1 LPTRSARFTLT
12 ATPARRTPHHPD
24 TTLTEAETPD
34 LLRALGW
41 LDGLLGS
48 AVAAM
53 QAAHGP
59 EHAADPYRGLY
70 VSHPEAGALAA
81 REPGAPP
88 PFAADPPSGAPD
100 GGGSRLA
107 RLRAL
112 AGLTDLD
119 VGLLL
124 VALAPELD
132 LKYERVFA
140 YLQDDVT
147 RKRPTVDLA
156 LGLLAPAWEDRL
168 RARARLSPTA
178 PLLRHRLLRLTED
191 PGHRDPPLLSRYL
204 KPEDRVVDF
213 LLGSDELDPRLAPFA
228 RATGPRARLDAL
240 LLPEAL
246 RARLRGLACG
256 AAEGVFYLQG
266 PYGVGKRSVAEAV
279 CAEAG
284 RGLVVVDAGRMAGL
298 DAAAFDDLAGTAA
311 REALLRGAALYW
323 EGFDA
328 LLADDR
334 RAQRESALR
343 EAREG
348 GLVFLAGEEGWQPAD
363 DLAGVP
369 FYRVALP
376 RPEYADRMR
385 MWAAQLNGDGSAP
398 GVDVAELANRFRF
411 SGGQIRDAAAGARS
425 LARLRDPEGGRLSME
440 DLNAACRVQ
449 SSPRLSSLARR
460 ITPRYG
466 WDDIVLPPDRREQL
480 REIANSM
487 KYRSLVLQEWGFD
500 RKLAMGKGL
509 NVLFAGP
516 PGTGKTMAAEIVAAE
531 LGLELF
537 RIDLSGVVNKYIGET
552 EKNLSRIFAEA
563 ETSSAIL
570 FFDEAD
576 ALFGRRSEV
585 RDSHDRYANLEVS
598 YLLQRM
604 EEYEGVVVLATN
616 FRKNMDEAFVRRMH
630 FTVDFPFP
638 SERERLR
645 IWEAVWP
652 DELPRDPGIALDVVA
667 RRLELA
673 GGNIRNVALAAAFLA
688 ADGGGVVT
696 AEHLVRA
703 ARREYQ
709 KMGKVVSE
717 AELRELERPR

>member
-1 LPTRSARFTLT
+1 V
-12 ATPARRTPHHPD
+12 
-24 TTLTEAETPD
+24 TEAETPE

-70 VSHPEAGALAA
+70 VSHPQAGALAA

-88 PFAADPPSGAPD
+88 VFAAGLPPEAPGAD
-100 GGGSRLA
+100 GGSRLA
-107 RLRAL
+107 MLRAR
-112 AGLTDLD
+112 AGLTELD
-119 VGLLL
+119 AGILL

-147 RKRPTVDLA
+147 RRRPTVDLA

-168 RARARLSPTA
+168 RARARLAPSA
-178 PLLRHRLLRLTED
+178 PLLRQRLLRLTED
-191 PGHRDPPLLSRYL
+191 PGHRDPTLLSRYL

-213 LLGSDELDPRLAPFA
+213 LLGSDEPDPRLGPYA
-228 RATGPRARLDAL
+228 RAVEPRARLDGL
-240 LLPEAL
+240 LLPDAL
-246 RARLRGLACG
+246 RERLRALARGG
-256 AAEGVFYLQG
+256 ADAVFYLQG

-284 RGLVVVDAGRMAGL
+284 RGLVTVDAARMAGL
-298 DAAAFDDLAGTAA
+298 DAAEFDELAGVAA
-311 REALLRGAALYW
+311 REALLRGAALCW
-323 EGFDA
+323 DGFDA

-334 RAQRESALR
+334 RARREAALR
-343 EAREG
+343 GAREG
-348 GLVFLAGEEGWQPAD
+348 GLVFLTGEEGWDPAD

-376 RPEYADRMR
+376 RPEHADRVKL
-385 MWAAQLNGDGSAP
+385 WAAQLNGDGAAP

-425 LARLRDPEGGRLSME
+425 LARLRDPERGRLSMG
-440 DLNAACRVQ
+440 DLFAACRTQ
-449 SSPRLSSLARR
+449 SSPRLSSLARK

-487 KYRSLVLQEWGFD
+487 KFRSRVLGEWGFG

-509 NVLFAGP
+509 NVLFSGP
-516 PGTGKTMAAEIVAAE
+516 PGTGKTMAAEVVAGE
-531 LGLELF
+531 LGLDLF
-537 RIDLSGVVNKYIGET
+537 RIDLSGVVSKYIGET

-616 FRKNMDEAFVRRMH
+616 FRKNMDDAFVRRMH

-652 DELPRDPGIALDVVA
+652 DELPRDPGIALEAVA
-667 RRLELA
+667 RRLEMA

-688 ADGGGVVT
+688 ADDGGVVT

-709 KMGKVVSE
+709 KMGKVVSD
-717 AELRELERPR
+717 AELAGLARG

>member
-1 LPTRSARFTLT
+1 M
-12 ATPARRTPHHPD
+12 
-24 TTLTEAETPD
+24 TEAETPE

-41 LDGLLGS
+41 LDRLLGS

-70 VSHPEAGALAA
+70 VSHPQAGELAA

-88 PFAADPPSGAPD
+88 VFAAGIPLDLPGAD
-100 GGGSRLA
+100 GASRLA
-107 RLRAL
+107 MLRAR
-112 AGLTDLD
+112 AGFTELDL
-119 VGLLL
+119 GILLM
-124 VALAPELD
+124 ALAPELD

-147 RKRPTVDLA
+147 RRRPTVDLA

-168 RARARLSPTA
+168 RARARLAPSA

-191 PGHRDPPLLSRYL
+191 PGHRDPTLLSRYL

-213 LLGSDELDPRLAPFA
+213 LLGSDEPDPRLAPYA
-228 RATGPRARLDAL
+228 RAVEPRARLDDL
-240 LLPEAL
+240 LLPDAL
-246 RARLRGLACG
+246 RERLRALAGGG
-256 AAEGVFYLQG
+256 ADAVFYLQG

-284 RGLVVVDAGRMAGL
+284 RGVVVVDAARLAGL
-298 DAAAFDDLAGTAA
+298 DAAAFDELAGVAA
-311 REALLRGAALYW
+311 REALLRGAATCW
-323 EGFDA
+323 DGFDA
-328 LLADDR
+328 LLADEHSAR
-334 RAQRESALR
+334 RERVLR
-343 EAREG
+343 EARG
-348 GLVFLAGEEGWQPAD
+348 GGMVFLAGEAGWDPAD
-363 DLAGVP
+363 DLAGVA

-376 RPEYADRMR
+376 RPDHAGRVKL
-385 MWAAQLNGDGSAP
+385 WAAQLNGDGAAP

-425 LARLRDPEGGRLSME
+425 LARLRDPERGRLSME
-440 DLNAACRVQ
+440 DLFAACRTQ
-449 SSPRLSSLARR
+449 SSPRLSSLARK
-460 ITPRYG
+460 IAPRYG

-487 KYRSLVLQEWGFD
+487 KYRSRVLGEWGFD

-509 NVLFAGP
+509 NVLFSGP
-516 PGTGKTMAAEIVAAE
+516 PGTGKTMAAEIVAGE

-537 RIDLSGVVNKYIGET
+537 RIDLSGVVSKYIGET
-552 EKNLSRIFAEA
+552 EKNLSHIFAEA

-616 FRKNMDEAFVRRMH
+616 FRKNMDDAFVRRMH
-630 FTVDFPFP
+630 FAVDFPFP

-652 DELPRDPGIALDVVA
+652 DELPRDPGIALEAVA
-667 RRLELA
+667 RRLEMA

-688 ADGGGVVT
+688 ADDGGVVT

-709 KMGKVVSE
+709 KMGKVVSD
-717 AELRELERPR
+717 AEFAGLAKS

>member
-1 LPTRSARFTLT
+1 LT
-12 ATPARRTPHHPD
+12 QADTP
-24 TTLTEAETPD
+24 E

-88 PFAADPPSGAPD
+88 AFAAELPVGGPD
-100 GGGSRLA
+100 GSGDGGSRLA
-107 RLRAL
+107 RLRRL
-112 AGLTDLD
+112 AGLTDTDL
-119 VGLLL
+119 GILL

-156 LGLLAPAWEDRL
+156 LGLLAPAWEDRV
-168 RARARLSPTA
+168 RARARLSPSA

-204 KPEDRVVDF
+204 KPEDRTVDF
-213 LLGSDELDPRLAPFA
+213 LLGADEPDPRLAPYA
-228 RATGPRARLDAL
+228 RAVEPRARLDDL
-240 LLPEAL
+240 LLPDAL
-246 RARLRGLACG
+246 RGRLRGLARAG
-256 AAEGVFYLQG
+256 AEGVLYLQG
-266 PYGVGKRSVAEAV
+266 PYGVGKRTVAEAM

-284 RGLVVVDAGRMAGL
+284 RGLVVVDTARLAGL
-298 DAAAFDDLAGTAA
+298 DEARFDELAGVAA
-311 REALLRGAALYW
+311 REALLRGAALFW
-323 EGFDA
+323 DGFDA
-328 LLADDR
+328 LLPDDR
-334 RAQRESALR
+334 RARRDAVLR

-348 GLVFLAGEEGWQPAD
+348 GAVFLAGEDGWQPAD
-363 DLAGVP
+363 ELGGAA

-376 RPEYADRMR
+376 RPEHADRVR
-385 MWAAQLNGDGSAP
+385 MWAAALNGDGSAP
-398 GVDVAELANRFRF
+398 GVDVAELAGRFRL

-425 LARLRDPEGGRLSME
+425 LARLRDPERGRLSMD
-440 DLNAACRVQ
+440 DLFAASRAQ
-449 SSPRLSSLARR
+449 SSPRLSTLARK
-460 ITPRYG
+460 IAPRYG

-480 REIANSM
+480 REIANTM
-487 KYRSLVLQEWGFD
+487 KYRSLVLGEWGFD

-509 NVLFAGP
+509 NMLFAGP
-516 PGTGKTMAAEIVAAE
+516 PGTGKTMAAEIVAGE

-537 RIDLSGVVNKYIGET
+537 RIDLSGVVSKYIGDT

-652 DELPRDPGIALDVVA
+652 DELPRDPAIALDQVA

-717 AELRELERPR
+717 GELAALAGTR